1 VNLYFNKNVNVWCV
15 DEKSGVQ
22 AIERKKWQKKR
33 QVRMETDY
41 KRHST
46 ANLFAAFNVHTGEV
60 FAKATLRRTQQDVN
74 KFIEE
79 LAAKNKGKKIYVIWD
94 NLNTHLLHKFEKFKE
109 QIEFVY
115 TPKHASWVN
124 QVEIFFGILQKKVL
138 KHASFKSVFD
148 LCSKMML
155 FVRGWNER
163 AHPFKWRFG
172 GFHHK
177 T

>member
-1 VNLYFNKNVNVWCV
+1 MSLYFNKNANVWCV

-22 AIERKKWQKKR
+22 AVERKKWKKKR
-33 QVRMETDY
+33 QTRLETDY
-41 KRHST
+41 KRHGT

-74 KFIEE
+74 EFIEE
-79 LAAKNKGKKIYVIWD
+79 LAKKNIGKKIYVIWD
-94 NLNTHLLHKFEKFKE
+94 NLNTHLANKFQKFRD

-124 QVEIFFGILQKKVL
+124 QVEIWFGILHRKTIKNM
-138 KHASFKSVFD
+138 SFKSPFD

-155 FVRGWNER
+155 FVRNWNER
-163 AHPFKWRFG
+163 AHPFKWKFR
-172 GFHHK
+172 GFQ
-177 T
+177 